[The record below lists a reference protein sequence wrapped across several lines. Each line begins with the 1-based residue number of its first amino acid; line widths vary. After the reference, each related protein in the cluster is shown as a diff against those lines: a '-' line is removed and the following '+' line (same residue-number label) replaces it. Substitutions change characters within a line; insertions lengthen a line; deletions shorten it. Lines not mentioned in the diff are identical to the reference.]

1 MTGLTRT
8 ITSALGV
15 LLLGGTALAVT
26 SQGGGF
32 PSRLDRYFKDVV
44 KLTADEQKQLLAG
57 QPVTK
62 LLEADESKEV
72 AVLGAVWIKA
82 PMQRYVAALKDIENF
97 EKGGGFKVTKR
108 ISSPPQLA
116 DFAKLQLPAA
126 DLADLRGCR
135 VDACEIKLGE
145 PALKR
150 FRSEIKWDAADANA
164 AANRLMQQLAFEYV
178 TRYLQGGNESLAVYR
193 DNDRP
198 TFVSRE
204 FREMV
209 DSMPEL
215 TTSMPDLRK
224 YLLEYPKAD
233 LPGSSSLLYW
243 QETAFGLK
251 PTIRVS
257 HLTIRETPQETV
269 VASKMLYAS
278 HYFWTGLELRVLMP
292 DESRGPGFW
301 FVTVNRSRADG
312 LSGLS
317 GSMLRGRV
325 RSEVQGGTDK
335 ALRMT
340 KQVLEA
346 R

>member
-1 MTGLTRT
+1 MKRT
-8 ITSALGV
+8 ITSAGATAWSTALIGV
-15 LLLGGTALAVT
+15 LLLGGTTLVLT
-26 SQGGGF
+26 SQGGAF

-62 LLEADESKEV
+62 LLDADESKEV
-72 AVLGAVWIKA
+72 AVLGAVWINA

-164 AANRLMQQLAFEYV
+164 AANRLMQQLALEYV
-178 TRYLQGGNESLAVYR
+178 TRYLEGGNETLAVYR

-204 FREMV
+204 FRAMV

-215 TTSMPDLRK
+215 TALDAGAAEIP
-224 YLLEYPKAD
+224 A
-233 LPGSSSLLYW
+233 
-243 QETAFGLK
+243 
-251 PTIRVS
+251 RVS
-257 HLTIRETPQETV
+257 EGRSPRIQQPAVLAGNRVWFEADDPRQSPHHPRDSAGHSRRLEDV
-269 VASKMLYAS
+269 VRITLFLDRPRIPGAHA
-278 HYFWTGLELRVLMP
+278 GRVARARVLVR
-292 DESRGPGFW
+292 DRQSQSRRWSQWLEWVDAARPGEK
-301 FVTVNRSRADG
+301 RSA
-312 LSGLS
+312 
-317 GSMLRGRV
+317 GRY
-325 RSEVQGGTDK
+325 RPGHSE
-335 ALRMT
+335 
-340 KQVLEA
+340 
-346 R
+346 